1 MVGRMGTYYGVY
13 LIFLLTLF
21 FYIQNKLALLQKF
34 TIKNVLI
41 FIPCSFIV
49 YLGCYLVLEEDFYRY
64 NEKAFSMICLNITSI
79 FLVFIVQY
87 GFKHILGIKNAFYET
102 LLFSL
107 LYPVAYFIWSWVFF
121 FVLLTKSV

>member
-1 MVGRMGTYYGVY
+1 MGTYYGVY
-13 LIFLLTLF
+13 VIFLLTLF

-34 TIKNVLI
+34 TLKNVVI
-41 FIPCSFIV
+41 FIACSFIV
-49 YLGCYLVLEEDFYRY
+49 YLGCYLVLQEDFYRY
-64 NEKAFSMICLNITSI
+64 NEKVFSMICLNITSM

-87 GFKHILGIKNAFYET
+87 GCQHILGIKNTFYET
-102 LLFSL
+102 VLFSF